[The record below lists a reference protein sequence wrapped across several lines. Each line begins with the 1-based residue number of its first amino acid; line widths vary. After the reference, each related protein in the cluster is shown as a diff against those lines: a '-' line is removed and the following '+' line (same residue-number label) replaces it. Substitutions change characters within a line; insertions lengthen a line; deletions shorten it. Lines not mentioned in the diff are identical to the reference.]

1 MSLVCKIFLGTIL
14 EFYNIKM
21 FYFEFSSTYFI
32 FSWQQFFNTITKKKI
47 RNFFLRIQFFFLKYI
62 KVIVLVYFYFTQS
75 SKLFYTKF
83 GYSFIVLYIYTTTYQ
98 QNFNSLKTLFQKY
111 IEFKQ
116 SHNSFNYLQY
126 TRELYIFGKM
136 NTYFIHLKL
145 SFK

>member
-32 FSWQQFFNTITKKKI
+32 FSWQQFFNTITKKNQK
-47 RNFFLRIQFFFLKYI
+47 FLFKDLVFFFKYI
-62 KVIVLVYFYFTQS
+62 QVIVLVYFYFTQS

-83 GYSFIVLYIYTTTYQ
+83 VYIFIVLYIYTTTYQ

-136 NTYFIHLKL
+136 STYFIHLKL